1 MSLDCILLS
10 LLPRLSLST
19 RSASK
24 KCMSKKP
31 KVYSPKQTPL
41 MKQEYSIDEFLTY
54 QAAFLLD

>member
-19 RSASK
+19 RCAK

-41 MKQEYSIDEFLTY
+41 MKQGYSIDEFLTY